1 MVSTEKINQLI
12 GENQLEKALVCIDER
27 LVGNPR
33 DDTAYYLKGKV
44 FWKQGNWKLTIENY
58 LKAVEIN
65 PESPAKQAYE
75 MVMEI
80 INFSNPDLYNP

>member
-12 GENQLEKALVCIDER
+12 GENQLEKTLACIDER